1 MTDTRRIV
9 LFGGSGFVGSRL
21 TPLLLK
27 LGHDVVIADIADC
40 QQHPALYQACDL
52 RDPEAVRRVCVG
64 KDLIIN
70 LAAQHRDDVTPISLY
85 EEVNVQGSRNVC
97 RAAEGAGIQQIIF
110 TSSVAVYG
118 FQAGEVDETF
128 PARPFNEYGRT
139 KWEAEGVYREWLGK
153 DPAGRSLTVVRPTV
167 IFGEGNRGNVY
178 NLLSQIAGGRFLMV
192 GNGRNRKSMAYVEN
206 VAGFLAHCLNAKPGE
221 QLYNYVDKPDLDMN
235 TLVGLVRRQ
244 LGRKEN
250 VVRMPY
256 ALGWLGG
263 LAFDV
268 MAFALRRK
276 FSVSRIRVKKFC
288 AETVFTATR
297 AASSGYAPPFSL
309 RDSLERT
316 VQYEFRR

>member
-1 MTDTRRIV
+1 MSDSPGIV

-21 TPLLLK
+21 TPLLVK
-27 LGHDVVIADIADC
+27 LGWKVVIADIASC
-40 QQHPALYQACDL
+40 QHHPALYQACDL
-52 RDPEAVRRVCVG
+52 RDTKAVRRVCVG
-64 KDLIIN
+64 KDAIIN
-70 LAAQHRDDVTPISLY
+70 LAAQHRDDVTPFSLY
-85 EEVNVQGSRNVC
+85 HDVNVRGSRHVC
-97 RAAEGAGIQQIIF
+97 QAAEAAGVKRILF
-110 TSSVAVYG
+110 TSSAAIYG

-128 PARPFNEYGRT
+128 HARPFNEYGRT
-139 KWEAEGVYREWLGK
+139 KWEAEGIYREWLAK
-153 DPAGRSLTVVRPTV
+153 DPDSRSLTIVRPTV

-206 VAGFLAHCLNAKPGE
+206 VAGFLAHRLGGKPGE

-250 VVRMPY
+250 VVRVPY

-263 LAFDV
+263 LAFDL

-276 FSVSRIRVKKFC
+276 FPVSRIRVKKFC
-288 AETVFTATR
+288 AETVFNATR
-297 AASSGYAPPFSL
+297 AAACGYAPPFSL
-309 RDSLERT
+309 QDGLERT